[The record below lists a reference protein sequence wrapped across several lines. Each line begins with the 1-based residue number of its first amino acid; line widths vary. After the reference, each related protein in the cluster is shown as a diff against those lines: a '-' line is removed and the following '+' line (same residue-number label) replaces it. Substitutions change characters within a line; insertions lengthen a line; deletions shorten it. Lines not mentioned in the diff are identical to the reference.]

1 MQIALRRG
9 DISVTK
15 DIFYDVDVDA
25 ARVQPRPQGVTQ
37 IMKAK
42 VRPPM
47 RLRAVSNV
55 VLIDVMRSPA
65 LYFLCGL
72 PVL

>member
-42 VRPPM
+42 VRPTDAIARRFKCCP
-47 RLRAVSNV
+47 
-55 VLIDVMRSPA
+55 
-65 LYFLCGL
+65 YGCGA
-72 PVL
+72 